1 MAFNTDMTLKDWA
14 DEYGLTTPVIN
25 DNGAAMGKFGSGG
38 FPSYSLFGPGH
49 VLLYQGSNWKAE
61 LEQAMASE

>member
-1 MAFNTDMTLKDWA
+1 MVFNTDMTVKDWA
-14 DEYGLTTPVIN
+14 DQYGLTTPVID
-25 DNGAAMGKFGSGG
+25 DNRVSMGKFGSGA

-61 LEQAMASE
+61 LEKELGGE